1 MFGFRKN
8 KAQVQLLN
16 TLITINIDRI
26 KGYQKLEKLGVDYPN
41 VLMVAAGKAQQSRKY
56 IDRLREIILEM
67 GGEPAEEQSIEGSVF
82 RIWMNIKNMLNIDD
96 YKNMLMNC
104 EFGENTAL
112 KLYDE
117 TLPKLK
123 SKLEE
128 TVFEDLLSQREGI
141 YRSINEVQDLYKPI
155 AEK

>member
-8 KAQVQLLN
+8 KAQIQLLN
-16 TLITINIDRI
+16 ALITINIDRI

-41 VLMVAAGKAQQSRKY
+41 ILMVAAGKAQQSQKY
-56 IDRLREIILEM
+56 IERIKEIIREI
-67 GGEPAEEQSIEGSVF
+67 GGEPLEEQSIEGSVF
-82 RIWMNIKNMLNIDD
+82 RVWMNIKNMLNIDD
-96 YKNMLMNC
+96 YKNILMNC

-123 SKLEE
+123 RKLEDAA
-128 TVFEDLLSQREGI
+128 FEDLLSQRDGI
-141 YRSINEVQDLYKPI
+141 YRSINEIQDLYKPI